1 MSIPAGW
8 YDDGSGRQRW
18 WDGTQWTEHFAPVE
32 AAPVPVFEPPYVA
45 PAPQL
50 QQSYQAGNPLVAPG
64 YPGGQPYA
72 ASASFATAPVT
83 APAARRP
90 SALGW
95 VALAVSVAGAVLAC
109 IPPIFGVGL
118 LVLLAGIVLSI
129 IALVRPG
136 ARWPGV
142 TGIILSA
149 VGALA
154 VLTTLV
160 TAAMVSGF
168 RELQGDTEPWPAST
182 SSPDAT
188 TPPGSEIIEWWELEV
203 GDCMPS
209 DQPYTDDSGELV
221 IVPCSSPHSDEVFHE
236 YEMSQDAYPGDK
248 ATELEAT
255 EKCSEAFTDFVG
267 LTYEQS
273 ELEYYGIW
281 PNEDTWNYDD
291 DRAVQCVIY
300 DENGDVVT
308 GTLEGAAR

>member
-8 YDDGSGRQRW
+8 YDDGSGRRRW
-18 WDGTQWTEHFAPVE
+18 WDGTQWTEHFATVE

-45 PAPQL
+45 PAPQVE
-50 QQSYQAGNPLVAPG
+50 QFHQAHSPLVAPG
-64 YPGGQPYA
+64 YPGGPHAA
-72 ASASFATAPVT
+72 ASGYLAGAPVA
-83 APAARRP
+83 APAARRA

-95 VALAVSVAGAVLAC
+95 VALAVSLAGAVLSC
-109 IPPIFGVGL
+109 IPPIFVIGL

-142 TGIILSA
+142 TGIIVSS

-154 VLTTLV
+154 VVTMLV
-160 TAAMVSGF
+160 STAMISGIK
-168 RELQGDTEPWPAST
+168 ELQGDTSPAPAS
-182 SSPDAT
+182 SSGA
-188 TPPGSEIIEWWELEV
+188 TPPGSEVIDWWELEV

-209 DQPYTDDSGELV
+209 DQPYTDDSGEIV
-221 IVPCSSPHSDEVFHE
+221 VVPCSEPHSDEVFHQ
-236 YEMSQDAYPGDK
+236 YEMSQDVYPGDK

-255 EKCSEAFTDFVG
+255 ETCREAFTDFVG
-267 LTYEQS
+267 TPFEDS

-281 PNEDTWNYDD
+281 PNEDTWNQDD
-291 DRAVQCVIY
+291 DRAVQCVVY
-300 DENGDVVT
+300 DTDGDVVT